1 MELHKKYTTQIN
13 EFVDACGKLARDYY
27 VTSSGGNLAWKLDD
41 NLLLI
46 SPTKMN
52 KGDISPEDLV
62 FIDMEGKV
70 VEGQGRPTGETPMYL
85 KLFSERNDIISIIH
99 CHPPS
104 VCALAIS
111 KEKNWLMRPLFPET
125 TTEVGPV
132 PTVPYGEPLTEILAN
147 KFVPFLYKYNSFV
160 MENHGLLTMTRAGI
174 KQTMMQV
181 QLLEMSAKSIL
192 LALQVGDIKELD
204 RKAVRDLS
212 NTMKTRNL
220 ALFGAPGVNKS
231 LEELYFTY

>member
-1 MELHKKYTTQIN
+1 MELQKKYAAQIN
-13 EFVDACGKLARDYY
+13 EFVTTCGKLARDFY

-46 SPTKMN
+46 SPTMMN

-85 KLFSERNDIISIIH
+85 KLFSERNDIISILH
-99 CHPPS
+99 CHPPN

-111 KEKNWLMRPLFPET
+111 KGKNWLMRPIFPET
-125 TTEVGPV
+125 TIEVGPV
-132 PTVPYGEPLTEILAN
+132 PTVPYGEPLTETLAN
-147 KFVPFLYKYNSFV
+147 NFVPFLSKYNNFI
-160 MENHGLLTMTRAGI
+160 MENHGLLIMTRAGI

-192 LALQVGDIKELD
+192 LALQMGDIKELD
-204 RKAVRDLS
+204 RKAVIDLSKTMQTRDL
-212 NTMKTRNL
+212 
-220 ALFGAPGVNKS
+220 ALVGAPGVNKS
-231 LEELYFTY
+231 LEELYF